1 MTLVAPLFALEAISK
16 RYGTVQAL
24 AGASLT
30 VRQGT
35 VHALLGENGAGKTTL
50 MRIAFGLT
58 RPDSGTLRWRGAPA
72 AFESPRNALAAGIA
86 MVQQHFSLVP
96 SLSVAENVALG
107 GRGLFDAAEAKRKV
121 RQLGA
126 ATGLVVD
133 PDAVA
138 GTLGVSAQQRVEIL
152 KALARGVRLLILDEP
167 TATLAPSD
175 AAALLAWTRAFAT
188 GDRAVVLITHKLR
201 DALAV
206 ADDLT
211 VLRGGRVV
219 HSSPAAMV
227 TEQSL
232 AAAMLGTDQAQAAN
246 RTAWT
251 VGASDGR
258 SGDQAKRATDASLG
272 AGPAAVTP
280 ADDAVVVLRD
290 VVVSPRPGA
299 AGLGRISFTANRGE
313 IVGVAAVEG
322 NGEEDLL
329 RIVAGRDGAESGT
342 VRLPARV
349 GYIPQDRNADAIAGE
364 LTLTENVA
372 LAGSGARRGW
382 IDWGALREQ
391 TERIMLRFDIRAPG
405 AAAAAVTLSG
415 GNQQRLV
422 LGRELDGSPLL
433 VVADQPTR
441 GLDLR
446 ATAEVHDRLREASSS
461 GAAVVLYSADLDE
474 LLALSDRIIVVVGGI
489 VRDVERNREAI
500 GRAMLG
506 IDMEPRA

>member
-1 MTLVAPLFALEAISK
+1 MTLVAPLFALDAISK

-24 AGASLT
+24 AGVSLT
-30 VRQGT
+30 VRPGT

-58 RPDSGTLRWRGAPA
+58 RPDSGTLRWRGAPVGVG
-72 AFESPRNALAAGIA
+72 SPRDALATGIA

-107 GRGLFDAAEAKRKV
+107 GRGLFGAAEAKRKV
-121 RQLGA
+121 RALGT
-126 ATGLVVD
+126 ATGLTVD

-175 AAALLAWTRAFAT
+175 AAALLAWTRTFAT

-206 ADDLT
+206 ADDVT
-211 VLRGGRVV
+211 VLRAGRVV
-219 HSSPAAMV
+219 HSSAAAMV

-232 AAAMLGTDQAQAAN
+232 ANAMLGADQAESMGAN
-246 RTAWT
+246 TPT
-251 VGASDGR
+251 PGASRTG
-258 SGDQAKRATDASLG
+258 SGDQARPAIEATLG
-272 AGPAAVTP
+272 GRTAAVTS
-280 ADDAVVVLRD
+280 DDRVVVLRD
-290 VVVSPRPGA
+290 IVVSSRRGT
-299 AGLGRISFTANRGE
+299 AGLARVSFAAKGGE
-313 IVGVAAVEG
+313 IVGIAAVEG
-322 NGEEDLL
+322 NGEQDLL
-329 RIVAGRDGAESGT
+329 RIVAGRDAAESGT
-342 VRLPARV
+342 VRLPARI
-349 GYIPQDRNADAIAGE
+349 GYVPQDRNADAIAGE

-372 LAGSGARRGW
+372 LAGAGARRGW
-382 IDWGALREQ
+382 IDWSAMRAR
-391 TERIMLRFDIRAPG
+391 TERIMLRFDIRAAG
-405 AAAAAVTLSG
+405 ATAPAVTLSG

-422 LGRELDGSPLL
+422 LARELEGNPLL
-433 VVADQPTR
+433 VVVDQPTR

-446 ATAEVHDRLREASSS
+446 ATAEVHDRLRHASES
-461 GAAVVLYSADLDE
+461 GTAVVLYSADLDE
-474 LLALSDRIIVVVGGI
+474 LLALSDRIVVVVGGM
-489 VRDVERNREAI
+489 VREIEGNREAI

-506 IDMEPRA
+506 VDRETRA